1 MNVNGKFKPFKQKN
15 FLDSRDG
22 FPFDKCFFA
31 YSRKSMNRIRT
42 AINEAMDRA
51 EEYCNSKKIE
61 VYPRYFLNVELEKI
75 GNPPHVFTFK
85 ELENVLKKG
94 DDKKRNTL
102 VVDENGNFALV
113 QNDAMSYPV
122 RFEMFCS
129 GNGYVGESIPQEEIE
144 EYYGMALSGWLYYLK
159 EREPV
164 FVDYRMDSLTN
175 EEKIKRIKKIIKS
188 I

>member
-1 MNVNGKFKPFKQKN
+1 MRKT
-15 FLDSRDG
+15 LD
-22 FPFDKCFFA
+22 
-31 YSRKSMNRIRT
+31 T
-42 AINEAMDRA
+42 T
-51 EEYCNSKKIE
+51 
-61 VYPRYFLNVELEKI
+61 
-75 GNPPHVFTFK
+75 VFTFK

-102 VVDENGNFALV
+102 VVDENGNLALV